1 MEESPINL
9 SGLSLWLSE
18 DDMAC
23 SEPLPTAPAPSRN
36 PTNSLNHLRSSG
48 CCKYQNIFILA
59 LRQDQSVSLTLLRKG
74 DTTCTNSE
82 RETISWLN
90 KTKHLRKFS
99 YTSVFFRA
107 FRTLSKNANSLSV
120 P

>member
-36 PTNSLNHLRSSG
+36 PTKSLNHLRSSG
-48 CCKYQNIFILA
+48 C
-59 LRQDQSVSLTLLRKG
+59 
-74 DTTCTNSE
+74 
-82 RETISWLN
+82 
-90 KTKHLRKFS
+90 
-99 YTSVFFRA
+99 
-107 FRTLSKNANSLSV
+107 
-120 P
+120 

>member
-23 SEPLPTAPAPSRN
+23 SEPLPTTPAPSRN

-48 CCKYQNIFILA
+48 CCKY
-59 LRQDQSVSLTLLRKG
+59 
-74 DTTCTNSE
+74 
-82 RETISWLN
+82 
-90 KTKHLRKFS
+90 
-99 YTSVFFRA
+99 
-107 FRTLSKNANSLSV
+107 
-120 P
+120 